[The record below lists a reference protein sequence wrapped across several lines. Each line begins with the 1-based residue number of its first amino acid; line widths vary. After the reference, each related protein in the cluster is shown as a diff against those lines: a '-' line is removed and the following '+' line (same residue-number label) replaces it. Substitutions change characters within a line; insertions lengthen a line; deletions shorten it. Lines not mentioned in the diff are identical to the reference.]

1 MRNRWK
7 LWTAGIAL
15 AQLLVIGADV
25 ALWPMP
31 SEAEQRA
38 ASIDMEMKW
47 VDAVMPSA
55 TYGRSGSPWPHAT
68 FMADS
73 DTCFWG
79 FQDGSGLRVTFRGR
93 MFSAQRIESISI
105 MPPDP
110 VHPLIR
116 LRRTLARVFPFL
128 AE

>member
-79 FQDGSGLRVTFRGR
+79 FQDGSQLRVTLAHRFD
-93 MFSAQRIESISI
+93 QPITSISTT
-105 MPPDP
+105 PPGP
-110 VHPLIR
+110 IHPLTR
-116 LRRTLARVFPFL
+116 LRRLLARALPFL
-128 AE
+128 GE